1 MLQIT
6 LLQSKCSSSR
16 WIGKHNCKTDLID
29 VLNFASAVN
38 LPTTGFSKIRF
49 ILLTMIKVYTWNGT
63 IYQPLATIQDVENAK
78 FNGNLIVGTGST
90 YGVLDISQF
99 TSRISNY
106 VPGNSTVGV

>member
-1 MLQIT
+1 M
-6 LLQSKCSSSR
+6 K
-16 WIGKHNCKTDLID
+16 
-29 VLNFASAVN
+29 
-38 LPTTGFSKIRF
+38 
-49 ILLTMIKVYTWNGT
+49 KVYTWNGT

-106 VPGNSTVGV
+106 VPGKKLYCCKWFV